1 MIRHPASFGVVF
13 LGIAVTMSAQAGEV
27 ETKDVSFLIE
37 YVERNYAGFSTKLNE
52 RNREEYT
59 RLTGRL
65 REQASIFGDAEIAS
79 PIRDWLDFFRDRH
92 LTLESTANP
101 VDPLKSAAV
110 ERLPAPWTA
119 ESLRAHLEKSGSQD
133 SLEGIWSI
141 SGSGARVAILRR
153 PLVGDLE
160 GSMIDT
166 QATGWEPGDVKL
178 RLRRSGSGIIQVRY
192 WPADRRVVEGTAIQ
206 QCDGNLLSLSAPPN
220 VRLVREWPKPDAPFD
235 VDRVVP
241 SREFFVRR
249 VSPTTLWVRFPDFLY
264 KNAAAVA
271 DLLESHRGMIESTP
285 NLIIDIRNNGGGDDN
300 VYRGLLALTY
310 TRPIYKIGVEYLA
323 TEQNIQAWER
333 WLEIRDRLSPESKR
347 SVEKLVAKMRS
358 NVGAFVGWG
367 ERPFSIERFDSVM
380 ATPRRIGILIDH
392 AKSSGEQFVLEAR
405 QSRKTTLFGR
415 GGTDGVLDFA
425 NVRTVP
431 LPSGK
436 FLLHYPTSRSMR
448 LPDEPVD
455 PAGIGPDIRIP
466 ESEEDDISFVQRWL
480 ERQVD

>member
-1 MIRHPASFGVVF
+1 
-13 LGIAVTMSAQAGEV
+13 MSAQAGEV

-52 RNREEYT
+52 HNRGQYT
-59 RLTGRL
+59 RITGRL
-65 REQASIFGDAEIAS
+65 REQASNFAEAEIAG
-79 PIRDWLDFFRDRH
+79 PIRDWLDFFRDHH
-92 LTLESTANP
+92 LTLESSRPSTANAA
-101 VDPLKSAAV
+101 DPRESTAV
-110 ERLPAPWTA
+110 ERLPTPWTA
-119 ESLRAHLEKSGSQD
+119 ESLRAQLESSGSQD

-141 SGSGARVAILRR
+141 AGSGSRVAILRQ
-153 PLVGDLE
+153 PLVGALE
-160 GSMIDT
+160 GSIIET
-166 QATGWEPGDVKL
+166 RATGWEPGDIKL
-178 RLRRSGSGIIQVRY
+178 RLTRSDGGLIHVNY
-192 WPADRRVVEGTAIQ
+192 WPADRRMVESTAIQ
-206 QCDGNLLSLSAPPN
+206 QCGGNLLSLSAPPD
-220 VRLVREWPKPDAPFD
+220 VRLVREWPKPDVPFD

-249 VSPTTLWVRFPDFLY
+249 VSPTTLWARFPDFLY

-347 SVEKLVAKMRS
+347 SVKTFIAKMRS
-358 NVGAFVGWG
+358 NVGSFVGWG
-367 ERPFSIERFDSVM
+367 DRPFSIERFESVM

-392 AKSSGEQFVLEAR
+392 AKSSGEQFVIEAR

-415 GGTDGVLDFA
+415 CGSDGVLDFA
-425 NVRTVP
+425 NVRSVP
-431 LPSGK
+431 LPSGR
-436 FLLHYPTSRSMR
+436 FILHYPTSRSLR

-455 PAGIGPDIRIP
+455 PTGIGPDIRIP
-466 ESEEDDISFVQRWL
+466 ESEEDDIRFAQEWL
-480 ERQVD
+480 ERQAD